1 MTDREPI
8 EVLSMLVLPE
18 VGERVRRMNG
28 IRLTMTEDRAE
39 IRRHLAT
46 ARVLIARRLDAELLR
61 GAPRLELI
69 HACTGGVED
78 VLIPELV
85 ASPIPVA
92 CVKGI
97 FDVTGAEHA
106 MASMLA
112 FTYRLPAYLRQ
123 QRERRHDW
131 VPPQEQRGK
140 TVGIVG
146 LGGIGMELARLASCF
161 GARVI
166 GCSRSEG
173 VPAPGGLDRPRPAG
187 GAVGGAARRPQAES
201 DFVVVCVP
209 RTPLT
214 EGLFAARQFRA
225 MKRTAYLVDITGRS
239 VLFDLD
245 ALVRAL
251 REGWIAGADLQI
263 QHGLPPADSP
273 LWELDNLILSNHAA
287 NSVETQRRFADHI
300 VENLCRF
307 RDGRPLLGL
316 VDKAAGY

>member
-8 EVLSMLVLPE
+8 EVLCMMVLPE
-18 VGERVRRMNG
+18 LAERVRRMAG

-39 IRRHLAT
+39 TLRHLAT
-46 ARVLIARRLDAELLR
+46 ARVLIARRMDAELLR
-61 GAPRLELI
+61 SAPRLELV
-69 HACTGGVED
+69 HACTGGVDD
-78 VLIPELV
+78 VLIPELA
-85 ASPIPVA
+85 ASPIQVA

-112 FTYRLPAYLRQ
+112 FTYRLPDSLRQ
-123 QRERRHDW
+123 QAERRHDW
-131 VPPQEQRGK
+131 IAPHELRG
-140 TVGIVG
+140 TTIGIVG
-146 LGGIGMELARLASCF
+146 LGGIGMELARLAACF

-166 GCSRSEG
+166 GCSRSEKASPH
-173 VPAPGGLDRPRPAG
+173 VAAWIAPDRLEELL
-187 GAVGGAARRPQAES
+187 AES
-201 DFVVVCVP
+201 DFVIVCVP

-214 EGLFAARQFRA
+214 EGMLGARQFRA
-225 MKRTAYLVDITGRS
+225 MKRTAYLIDITGRS
-239 VLFDLD
+239 VIFDLD

-300 VENLCRF
+300 VENLR
-307 RDGRPLLGL
+307 RHQDGRPLLGL
-316 VDKAAGY
+316 VDKEAGY

>member
-1 MTDREPI
+1 MTGREPI

-18 VGERVRRMNG
+18 LAERVRRMAG

-39 IRRHLAT
+39 TLRHLAT
-46 ARVLIARRLDAELLR
+46 ARVLIARRMDAELLPS
-61 GAPRLELI
+61 APRLELI

-78 VLIPELV
+78 VLIPELA

-112 FTYRLPAYLRQ
+112 LTYRVPAYVRE

-131 VPPQEQRGK
+131 VAPHELRGK
-140 TVGIVG
+140 TVGIAG

-161 GARVI
+161 GAHVI
-166 GCSRSEG
+166 GCSRNAKAS
-173 VPAPGGLDRPRPAG
+173 PHLAAWLAPDRLEELL
-187 GAVGGAARRPQAES
+187 AAS

-214 EGLFAARQFRA
+214 EGLFGARQFRA
-225 MKRTAYLVDITGRS
+225 MKRSAYLIDVTGRS
-239 VLFDLD
+239 VIFDLD

-263 QHGLPPADSP
+263 QHGPPLTDSP

-287 NSVETQRRFADHI
+287 NSVETQRRFTDHL
-300 VENLCRF
+300 VENLCRY

>member
-1 MTDREPI
+1 MTGREPI
-8 EVLSMLVLPE
+8 EVLSMLELPE
-18 VGERVRRMNG
+18 LGERVRRMAG

-39 IRRHLAT
+39 TRRRLAT
-46 ARVLIARRLDAELLR
+46 ARVLIARRMDAELLR
-61 GAPRLELI
+61 DAPRLELI

-123 QRERRHDW
+123 QRERRHEW
-131 VPPQEQRGK
+131 VAPQELRGK
-140 TVGIVG
+140 TVGIAG
-146 LGGIGMELARLASCF
+146 LGGIGMELARLAACF

-166 GCSRSEG
+166 GCSRSEKAS
-173 VPAPGGLDRPRPAG
+173 PHLAAWLAPDRLEELLAD
-187 GAVGGAARRPQAES
+187 S
-201 DFVVVCVP
+201 DFVVVCLP

-214 EGLFAARQFRA
+214 EGLFGARQFRA
-225 MKRTAYLVDITGRS
+225 MKRSAYLIDVTGRS
-239 VLFDLD
+239 VIFDLD

-251 REGWIAGADLQI
+251 RLGWIAGADLQI
-263 QHGLPPADSP
+263 QHGPPLTDSP
-273 LWELDNLILSNHAA
+273 LWELDNLILSKYAA
-287 NSVETQRRFADHI
+287 NSVETQRRFTDHL
-300 VENLCRF
+300 VENLRRY

>member
-1 MTDREPI
+1 MTGREPI

-18 VGERVRRMNG
+18 LAERVRRMAG
-28 IRLTMTEDRAE
+28 IRLTMTEDGAE

-46 ARVLIARRLDAELLR
+46 ARVLIARRVDAELLR
-61 GAPRLELI
+61 SAPKLELV

-78 VLIPELV
+78 VLIPELA

-112 FTYRLPAYLRQ
+112 FTYRLPDSVRQ
-123 QRERRHDW
+123 QAERRHDW
-131 VPPQEQRGK
+131 IAPHELRGK

-146 LGGIGMELARLASCF
+146 LGGIGTELARLAACF

-166 GCSRSEG
+166 GCSRSEKASPH
-173 VPAPGGLDRPRPAG
+173 VAAWIAPDRLEELL
-187 GAVGGAARRPQAES
+187 AES
-201 DFVVVCVP
+201 DFVIVCVP

-214 EGLFAARQFRA
+214 EGMFGARQFRA
-225 MKRTAYLVDITGRS
+225 MKRTAYLIDITGRS
-239 VLFDLD
+239 VIFDLD

-263 QHGLPPADSP
+263 QQGLPPADSP

-300 VENLCRF
+300 VENLRRH